1 MLKIFKANKKNFLE
15 NLELVLQKR
24 TAKNS
29 NLDLKV
35 KAIINDIKRNRDKAL
50 IKYEK
55 KYSKIKNISLTRLKF
70 TNLEKKKIIK
80 KLDKKTKNAID
91 LAFNRILNFQKNKN
105 YKLFLTK
112 MNSITSYR
120 IKTMQLI
127 R

>member
-55 KYSKIKNISLTRLKF
+55 NILKLKIF
-70 TNLEKKKIIK
+70 H
-80 KLDKKTKNAID
+80 
-91 LAFNRILNFQKNKN
+91 
-105 YKLFLTK
+105 
-112 MNSITSYR
+112 
-120 IKTMQLI
+120 
-127 R
+127 

>member
-35 KAIINDIKRNRDKAL
+35 KTIINDIKRNKDKAL

-70 TNLEKKKIIK
+70 TNLEKKKKIK
-80 KLDKKTKNAID
+80 IKL
-91 LAFNRILNFQKNKN
+91 
-105 YKLFLTK
+105 
-112 MNSITSYR
+112 
-120 IKTMQLI
+120 
-127 R
+127 